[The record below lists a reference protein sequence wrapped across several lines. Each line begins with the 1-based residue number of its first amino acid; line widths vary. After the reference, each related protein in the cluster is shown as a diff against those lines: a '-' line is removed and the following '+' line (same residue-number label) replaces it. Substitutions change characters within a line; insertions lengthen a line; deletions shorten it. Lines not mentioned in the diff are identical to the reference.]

1 MRSWLLR
8 FLYPWHPFQGQH
20 SHSLQPQGHSRE
32 GTRILWGGSTKELWS
47 SNSSKPEAFFAVTS
61 PRSLTHPGELQAT
74 TAYSTDSLLP
84 CCDGGTT
91 LHHQQL
97 IGAVSSQ
104 GGPCSSSLPQLL
116 GNRAVQHIPPSSSAK
131 SSNSAQVP

>member
-104 GGPCSSSLPQLL
+104 GGPCSSSHPQLL
-116 GNRAVQHIPPSSSAK
+116 GNRAVQHIPLSSSAK